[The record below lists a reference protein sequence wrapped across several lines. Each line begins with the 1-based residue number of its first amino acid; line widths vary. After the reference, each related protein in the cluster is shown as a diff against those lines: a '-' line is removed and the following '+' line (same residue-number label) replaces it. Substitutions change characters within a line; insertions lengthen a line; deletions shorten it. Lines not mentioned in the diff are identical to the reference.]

1 MKGISLSVV
10 GKDRTIEITEKAI
23 SNAKRL
29 MEKEGASGQ
38 IVRVGVKGGGCS
50 GLSYVLRFEEEEK
63 INPLMDKVLENRE
76 VSFVIDKKSL
86 IFLAGTVLD
95 FEDGLNGQGF
105 TFKNPNARQS
115 CGCGE
120 SFSA

>member
-50 GLSYVLRFEEEEK
+50 GLSYVLRFEEEKK
-63 INPLMDKVLENRE
+63 INPLMDKVLENKE

>member
-1 MKGISLSVV
+1 MKVAG
-10 GKDRTIEITEKAI
+10 GNKTIEVTDKAI
-23 SNAKRL
+23 SNARRL
-29 MEKEGASGQ
+29 MEKEGKSDHV
-38 IVRVGVKGGGCS
+38 VRVGVKGGGCS
-50 GLSYVLRFEEEEK
+50 GLSYVLRFEEKEK
-63 INPLMDKVLENRE
+63 INSLIDQVLETKD

-95 FEDGLNGQGF
+95 FEDGLTGKGF
-105 TFKNPNARQS
+105 IFKNPNARQS

>member
-1 MKGISLSVV
+1 MKGMSLSVV

-29 MEKEGASGQ
+29 MEKEGTSGQ

-50 GLSYVLRFEEEEK
+50 GLSYVLRFEEKEK
-63 INPLMDKVLENRE
+63 INPLMDKVLENKE
-76 VSFVIDKKSL
+76 VFFVIDKKSL

>member
-1 MKGISLSVV
+1 MNLSVV
-10 GKDRTIEITEKAI
+10 DKDRTIEITEKAI
-23 SNAKRL
+23 CNAKRL
-29 MEKEGASGQ
+29 MEKEGGSGQ

-50 GLSYVLRFEEEEK
+50 GLSYVLRFEEKEK
-63 INPLMDKVLENRE
+63 INLLMDKILGNKE

>member
-1 MKGISLSVV
+1 LRVAGRNK
-10 GKDRTIEITEKAI
+10 TIEVTDKAI
-23 SNAKRL
+23 SNARRL
-29 MEKEGASGQ
+29 MEKAGESDQ
-38 IVRVGVKGGGCS
+38 VVRVGVKGGGCS
-50 GLSYVLRFEEEEK
+50 GLSYVLRFEEKEK
-63 INPLMDKVLENRE
+63 INPLIDQVLENKD
-76 VSFVIDKKSL
+76 VTFVIDKKSL

-95 FEDGLNGQGF
+95 FEDGLTGQGF

>member
-1 MKGISLSVV
+1 LSVV
-10 GKDRTIEITEKAI
+10 DKNRTIEITEKAVA
-23 SNAKRL
+23 NAKRL
-29 MEKEGASGQ
+29 MEKEGNLDQ
-38 IVRVGVKGGGCS
+38 VVRVGVKGGGCS
-50 GLSYVLRFEEEEK
+50 GLSYVLRFEDKEK
-63 INPLMDKVLENRE
+63 TNPLIDQVLENNS

>member
-1 MKGISLSVV
+1 LKGIIVSVV
-10 GKDRTIEITEKAI
+10 DKHRTIEITEKAVT
-23 SNAKRL
+23 NAKRL
-29 MEKEGASGQ
+29 MEKEGNPDQ

-50 GLSYVLRFEEEEK
+50 GLSYVLRFEDKGK
-63 INPLMDKVLENRE
+63 INSLMDQVIDTNKVC
-76 VSFVIDKKSL
+76 FVIDKKSL
-86 IFLAGTVLD
+86 IFLSGTVLD

>member
-63 INPLMDKVLENRE
+63 INPLMDKVLENKE

>member
-1 MKGISLSVV
+1 MSVV
-10 GKDRTIEITEKAI
+10 DKHRTIEITEKAI
-23 SNAKRL
+23 TNAKRL
-29 MEKEGASGQ
+29 MEKEGNPDQ

-50 GLSYVLRFEEEEK
+50 GLSYVLRFEDKGK
-63 INPLMDKVLENRE
+63 INSLMDQVIDTNKVC
-76 VSFVIDKKSL
+76 FVIDKKSL
-86 IFLAGTVLD
+86 IFLSGTVLD

-120 SFSA
+120 SLSA